1 MQACIISEAPAV
13 KNIEDV
19 KVLRKVKTLKN
30 PSLVNESVT
39 SEMNL
44 SLKSSKLLQTSIS
57 KPSANRSS
65 SRHNTT
71 PSSDVTKFNKA
82 AMELRLRNMFSSP
95 KFKVEKDEVKT
106 SEHQQNNILNKKSEL
121 NRSKRAELS
130 LLKMSQMFTPQKPK
144 LEQLDTSSD
153 LKNLNDTSI
162 NTSSET
168 TQSRRVKRVLSMLT
182 PHKAQPSRQAQTTGC
197 DVTKA
202 RNQENTISV
211 CAKTVKIE
219 KTDLQYRET
228 TPFSKV
234 SPDLERCK
242 LNTTLSL
249 NAISPLKRNHIQCLD
264 VTQEGSPSKRIR
276 FHDKSVLSS
285 TRIDDLGCGEEDEV
299 PHCCSSRQSC
309 SSRQRMYD
317 NHRQYYRSSDMGPA
331 NGYCSTVQ
339 GPIVSHSGNC
349 RGSCCQTHALR
360 YKVEHNHDPYSD
372 QHSYKKHTMLGKYE
386 HREPRQSA
394 VLHDRDEQ
402 QSIETFRYLQ
412 EHDRNVQEHR
422 HHEHFSRHERYPS
435 HSQLYDNTRLYS
447 PYNPS
452 RYPGM
457 LKQCSNLSYRPQQR
471 ESSYDLPQ
479 PTHNRDR
486 RFRLSPEQHDPCP
499 EPSRRITRQSI
510 RKDKHLEDKE
520 KIIDCKEEKENIPDS
535 KQLTPANSAIS
546 KSAIEI
552 PIVTQ
557 LLKGLNSNNKKL
569 RINVAYD
576 VKLAEDC
583 IKND

>member
-1 MQACIISEAPAV
+1 M
-13 KNIEDV
+13 
-19 KVLRKVKTLKN
+19 LRTVKTLKN

-57 KPSANRSS
+57 KPSANKSS

-71 PSSDVTKFNKA
+71 PSSNVTRFNRT
-82 AMELRLRNMFSSP
+82 AMELRMRNMFSSP

-106 SEHQQNNILNKKSEL
+106 SEHQKSNILNKKSEL

-130 LLKMSQMFTPQKPK
+130 LLKMLTPQKPK
-144 LEQLDTSSD
+144 LEQLDTSD

-162 NTSSET
+162 NTSCET

-182 PHKAQPSRQAQTTGC
+182 PRKAQPSRQAQTTGC
-197 DVTKA
+197 DVRKA

-219 KTDLQYRET
+219 KTDLQYCET
-228 TPFSKV
+228 TPFLKV

-242 LNTTLSL
+242 LKTGLSL

-285 TRIDDLGCGEEDEV
+285 TRIDDLGCGEADGV

-317 NHRQYYRSSDMGPA
+317 NHRQYYRSSDMRPA

-339 GPIVSHSGNC
+339 DPIVSHSGNC

-360 YKVEHNHDPYSD
+360 YKVEHNHDPYSY
-372 QHSYKKHTMLGKYE
+372 QHSYNKHTMLGKYE
-386 HREPRQSA
+386 HREPGQSV

-402 QSIETFRYLQ
+402 QSTETFRYLQ
-412 EHDRNVQEHR
+412 EHDRNVQEHS

-435 HSQLYDNTRLYS
+435 HSQLCDNTRLYS

-457 LKQCSNLSYRPQQR
+457 LKQCSNLTYGPQQR
-471 ESSYDLPQ
+471 ESSYDLPK
-479 PTHNRDR
+479 PTHNQDR
-486 RFRLSPEQHDPCP
+486 RFRLSPEQHDLCS
-499 EPSRRITRQSI
+499 EPSRRITRQSV
-510 RKDKHLEDKE
+510 RKDKHLEGTKN
-520 KIIDCKEEKENIPDS
+520 IIDYKEEKENMLDS
-535 KQLTPANSAIS
+535 KQLSPANSAIS

>member
-1 MQACIISEAPAV
+1 M
-13 KNIEDV
+13 
-19 KVLRKVKTLKN
+19 KTLKN

-44 SLKSSKLLQTSIS
+44 SLKASKLLQTSIS
-57 KPSANRSS
+57 EPSANKSS
-65 SRHNTT
+65 YRHNTT
-71 PSSDVTKFNKA
+71 CNMTKLNKT
-82 AMELRLRNMFSSP
+82 AMELRIRNMFSSP
-95 KFKVEKDEVKT
+95 KFKVEKEDVKP
-106 SEHQQNNILNKKSEL
+106 SEHQQSNILNKKSEL

-130 LLKMSQMFTPQKPK
+130 LLKMLTPQKPK
-144 LEQLDTSSD
+144 LEQFGTSD

-168 TQSRRVKRVLSMLT
+168 TQSRKANRVLSMLT
-182 PHKAQPSRQAQTTGC
+182 PRKAQLSRQAQTTGC
-197 DVTKA
+197 DVTKT
-202 RNQENTISV
+202 RNQENTKSF

-219 KTDLQYRET
+219 KTDHQYCET
-228 TPFSKV
+228 TPLSKV
-234 SPDLERCK
+234 FPDLERCK
-242 LNTTLSL
+242 LNTGLPL
-249 NAISPLKRNHIQCLD
+249 NAISPLKRNHIERLD

-276 FHDKSVLSS
+276 FHDESVLSS
-285 TRIDDLGCGEEDEV
+285 TRIDDLGSGEADEV
-299 PHCCSSRQSC
+299 PHINQRRSC

-317 NHRQYYRSSDMGPA
+317 HHQQYNYRSSGMGPA
-331 NGYCSTVQ
+331 NGYCSTMQ
-339 GPIVSHSGNC
+339 DPTVSHSGNC
-349 RGSCCQTHALR
+349 RGSCCQTHILK
-360 YKVEHNHDPYSD
+360 YKVEHNHDPYSY
-372 QHSYKKHTMLGKYE
+372 QHSSNKHTVLGKYK
-386 HREPRQSA
+386 HHKPRQSL
-394 VLHDRDEQ
+394 VLHDRDERQSINTLRYPQVHDRNGQ

-412 EHDRNVQEHR
+412 EHDRNVQEHN
-422 HHEHFSRHERYPS
+422 HHEEFSRHERYPS
-435 HSQLYDNTRLYS
+435 HSQLYDNTRLSS

-452 RYPGM
+452 KYPGM
-457 LKQCSNLSYRPQQR
+457 LKQCSNLSYGPQQR

-486 RFRLSPEQHDPCP
+486 RFHLSSEQHDLCP

-510 RKDKHLEDKE
+510 KKDKHLDDKE
-520 KIIDCKEEKENIPDS
+520 NFIDCKEKKENMPDS